1 MKKEQKKDKQYGS
14 VYEFE
19 GRIPLKRALPLG
31 IQHVLAMFLANISPL
46 MIVCGLLDIALDLR
60 TSLIQNAMF
69 VAAIATLLQL
79 YPVWKLGS
87 RLPIVMG
94 TSSSFISTAGV
105 IGASAG
111 YGAIVGACIVG
122 SVMELILGYFIKPLR
137 KLFPPLVTS
146 LVIMAI
152 GLTLLPVG
160 ISYFGGGSGAA
171 DFGSPNHLL
180 VGTFVIIVI
189 LIAKQFKGWIAD
201 ASILVGIVA
210 GYVLAICLGMV
221 DFSPLADAAWFAL
234 PKFMP
239 VMPTFDLQ
247 AIIAMCILFVAT
259 AVETVGNISGITNGA
274 FDREPTPEEMR
285 GGVMADS
292 VGSLFGSFF
301 GVLPVTT
308 FAQNVGLVVVSR
320 IVNRFVILTGVIF
333 LLLCGFCPKISVL
346 FSIMPQSVLGGAAVI
361 MFSMIVVSGIQA
373 LGREKMDERT
383 GLIIA
388 LSLGLGV
395 GIGNIPSVLAQ
406 LPEWVNMIFAQ
417 NSIIMTFVVA
427 TVLNLILPKKKAP
440 EPAAKQDQA

>member
-320 IVNRFVILTGVIF
+320 IV
-333 LLLCGFCPKISVL
+333 
-346 FSIMPQSVLGGAAVI
+346 AAVR
-361 MFSMIVVSGIQA
+361 V
-373 LGREKMDERT
+373 
-383 GLIIA
+383 
-388 LSLGLGV
+388 
-395 GIGNIPSVLAQ
+395 
-406 LPEWVNMIFAQ
+406 LPEDQRAVFDHAAVGAGRRGRHHVLDDRRQRHSGAGAREDGRAHRTDHRPFAGTGRRHRQ
-417 NSIIMTFVVA
+417 HPFSSGS
-427 TVLNLILPKKKAP
+427 
-440 EPAAKQDQA
+440 AAGMGEHDLCAEQHHHDLRGGDGAQPHLAEKESA

>member
-19 GRIPLKRALPLG
+19 GRVPLKRALPLG

-221 DFSPLADAAWFAL
+221 DFSPLADAAWLAL

-239 VMPTFDLQ
+239 VMPIFDLQ

-292 VGSLFGSFF
+292 VGSLFHDLRAECRSGR
-301 GVLPVTT
+301 GEPHRQPLRHPDRRHLPAAVRVLPEDQRAV
-308 FAQNVGLVVVSR
+308 FDH
-320 IVNRFVILTGVIF
+320 
-333 LLLCGFCPKISVL
+333 
-346 FSIMPQSVLGGAAVI
+346 AAVGAGRRGRHHVLDDRRQRHSGAGAGEDGRAHRADHRPFAGTGRRHRQHP
-361 MFSMIVVSGIQA
+361 FSSGSAAGMGEHDLCAEQHHHDLRGGDGA
-373 LGREKMDERT
+373 QPHLAEKES
-383 GLIIA
+383 A
-388 LSLGLGV
+388 
-395 GIGNIPSVLAQ
+395 
-406 LPEWVNMIFAQ
+406 
-417 NSIIMTFVVA
+417 
-427 TVLNLILPKKKAP
+427 
-440 EPAAKQDQA
+440 

>member
-19 GRIPLKRALPLG
+19 GRVPLKRALPLG

-160 ISYFGGGSGAA
+160 ISFFTFQAMSYLIDVYRGTARASAISAEEAA
-171 DFGSPNHLL
+171 
-180 VGTFVIIVI
+180 
-189 LIAKQFKGWIAD
+189 
-201 ASILVGIVA
+201 
-210 GYVLAICLGMV
+210 
-221 DFSPLADAAWFAL
+221 
-234 PKFMP
+234 
-239 VMPTFDLQ
+239 
-247 AIIAMCILFVAT
+247 
-259 AVETVGNISGITNGA
+259 
-274 FDREPTPEEMR
+274 RR
-285 GGVMADS
+285 
-292 VGSLFGSFF
+292 
-301 GVLPVTT
+301 
-308 FAQNVGLVVVSR
+308 
-320 IVNRFVILTGVIF
+320 
-333 LLLCGFCPKISVL
+333 ISV
-346 FSIMPQSVLGGAAVI
+346 V
-361 MFSMIVVSGIQA
+361 
-373 LGREKMDERT
+373 RT
-383 GLIIA
+383 ICWSA
-388 LSLGLGV
+388 RS
-395 GIGNIPSVLAQ
+395 S
-406 LPEWVNMIFAQ
+406 
-417 NSIIMTFVVA
+417 SSSS
-427 TVLNLILPKKKAP
+427 
-440 EPAAKQDQA
+440 

>member
-1 MKKEQKKDKQYGS
+1 MKKEKQFGS

-19 GRIPLKRALPLG
+19 GRVPLRRALPLG

-79 YPVWKLGS
+79 YPIWKLGS

-105 IGASAG
+105 IGASLG
-111 YGAIVGACIVG
+111 YGAIVGACMVG
-122 SVMELILGYFIKPLR
+122 SVMEVILGYFIKPLR

-152 GLTLLPVG
+152 GLSLLPVG
-160 ISYFGGGSGAA
+160 IGYFGGGSGTA

-180 VGTFVIIVI
+180 VGTFVIVVI
-189 LIAKQFKGWIAD
+189 LIAKQFKGWVAD
-201 ASILVGIVA
+201 ASILIGIVA

-221 DFSPLADAAWFAL
+221 DFSPLADADWFAIPRFL
-234 PKFMP
+234 P
-239 VMPTFDLQ
+239 VMPKFDLQ
-247 AIIAMCILFVAT
+247 AIIAMGILFV

-274 FDREPTPEEMR
+274 FDREATPDEQR

-292 VGSLFGSFF
+292 VGSLFASFF

-373 LGREKMDERT
+373 LAREKMDERT

-395 GIGNIPSVLAQ
+395 GIGNIPEVLAQ

-417 NSIIMTFVVA
+417 NGIIMTFVVA
-427 TVLNLILPKKKAP
+427 TVLNLVLPKKKA
-440 EPAAKQDQA
+440 EKQPRSGS

>member
-1 MKKEQKKDKQYGS
+1 MKKEKQFGS

-19 GRIPLKRALPLG
+19 GRVPLRRALPLG

-79 YPVWKLGS
+79 YPIWKLGS

-105 IGASAG
+105 IGASLG
-111 YGAIVGACIVG
+111 YGAIVGACMVG
-122 SVMELILGYFIKPLR
+122 SVMEVILGYFIKPLR

-152 GLTLLPVG
+152 GLSLLPVG
-160 ISYFGGGSGAA
+160 IGYFGGGSGTA

-180 VGTFVIIVI
+180 VGTFVIVVI
-189 LIAKQFKGWIAD
+189 LIAKQFKGWVAD
-201 ASILVGIVA
+201 ASILIGIVA

-221 DFSPLADAAWFAL
+221 DFSPLADADWFAIPRFL
-234 PKFMP
+234 P
-239 VMPTFDLQ
+239 VMPKFDLQ
-247 AIIAMCILFVAT
+247 AIIAMGILFV

-274 FDREPTPEEMR
+274 FDREATPDEQR

-292 VGSLFGSFF
+292 VGSLFASFF

-373 LGREKMDERT
+373 LAREKMDERT

-395 GIGNIPSVLAQ
+395 GIGNIPEVLAQ

-427 TVLNLILPKKKAP
+427 TVLNLVLPKKKA
-440 EPAAKQDQA
+440 EKQPRSGS

>member
-1 MKKEQKKDKQYGS
+1 
-14 VYEFE
+14 
-19 GRIPLKRALPLG
+19 
-31 IQHVLAMFLANISPL
+31 
-46 MIVCGLLDIALDLR
+46 
-60 TSLIQNAMF
+60 MF

-105 IGASAG
+105 IGCQARG
-111 YGAIVGACIVG
+111 YGRDSFGACIVG

-247 AIIAMCILFVAT
+247 AIIAMCIPVR
-259 AVETVGNISGITNGA
+259 SY
-274 FDREPTPEEMR
+274 RR
-285 GGVMADS
+285 GDGR
-292 VGSLFGSFF
+292 
-301 GVLPVTT
+301 
-308 FAQNVGLVVVSR
+308 QHQRHHQRR
-320 IVNRFVILTGVIF
+320 I
-333 LLLCGFCPKISVL
+333 
-346 FSIMPQSVLGGAAVI
+346 
-361 MFSMIVVSGIQA
+361 
-373 LGREKMDERT
+373 
-383 GLIIA
+383 
-388 LSLGLGV
+388 
-395 GIGNIPSVLAQ
+395 
-406 LPEWVNMIFAQ
+406 
-417 NSIIMTFVVA
+417 
-427 TVLNLILPKKKAP
+427 
-440 EPAAKQDQA
+440 

>member
-19 GRIPLKRALPLG
+19 GRVPLKRALPLG

-180 VGTFVIIVI
+180 VGTFVI
-189 LIAKQFKGWIAD
+189 
-201 ASILVGIVA
+201 
-210 GYVLAICLGMV
+210 
-221 DFSPLADAAWFAL
+221 
-234 PKFMP
+234 
-239 VMPTFDLQ
+239 
-247 AIIAMCILFVAT
+247 
-259 AVETVGNISGITNGA
+259 
-274 FDREPTPEEMR
+274 
-285 GGVMADS
+285 
-292 VGSLFGSFF
+292 
-301 GVLPVTT
+301 
-308 FAQNVGLVVVSR
+308 
-320 IVNRFVILTGVIF
+320 
-333 LLLCGFCPKISVL
+333 
-346 FSIMPQSVLGGAAVI
+346 
-361 MFSMIVVSGIQA
+361 
-373 LGREKMDERT
+373 
-383 GLIIA
+383 
-388 LSLGLGV
+388 
-395 GIGNIPSVLAQ
+395 
-406 LPEWVNMIFAQ
+406 
-417 NSIIMTFVVA
+417 
-427 TVLNLILPKKKAP
+427 
-440 EPAAKQDQA
+440 